1 MDVNVPT
8 IDEMMAGIQ
17 CGVAAAVAD
26 AHKRGLPF
34 FVSDDKFIYAVYPD
48 GRRVVVE
55 HLPDI
60 DAA

>member
-1 MDVNVPT
+1 MDISIPT
-8 IDEMMAGIQ
+8 IDEMAAGIQ
-17 CGVAAAVAD
+17 RGVAAAVAD
-26 AHKRGLPF
+26 AHRRGLPY

-60 DAA
+60 DAE

>member
-1 MDVNVPT
+1 MNINVPT
-8 IDEMMAGIQ
+8 IEEMAVGIQ
-17 CGVAAAVAD
+17 SAVAAAVED
-26 AHKRGLPF
+26 AHKRGLPI

-60 DAA
+60 DAE

>member
-1 MDVNVPT
+1 LLAV
-8 IDEMMAGIQ
+8 
-17 CGVAAAVAD
+17 AVAD